1 MSQIAISAQER
12 SDFGKG
18 AARRLR
24 RSGLVPAVIYGQG
37 SDLLH
42 ISLPNHD
49 LDLALRKSF
58 VVFSVT
64 LNGKTILTM
73 PRDVQREPV
82 KRFIEHLDLIII
94 TPAEAIART
103 AYGVKA
109 TADAAAALLEE
120 EAARAAQASVEA
132 ALEAP
137 AETHA
142 VEDEAN

>member
-64 LNGKTILTM
+64 LNGRTILTM

>member
-1 MSQIAISAQER
+1 VSQIAISAQER

-37 SDLLH
+37 SELLH

-64 LNGKTILTM
+64 LNDKTILTM

-120 EAARAAQASVEA
+120 EAARAAQVSAEASS
-132 ALEAP
+132 EAP

>member
-1 MSQIAISAQER
+1 MSQIAITAQER

-24 RSGLVPAVIYGQG
+24 RAGLVPAVIYGQG
-37 SDLLH
+37 SELLH

-58 VVFSVT
+58 IVFSVT
-64 LNGKTILTM
+64 LNDKTILTM

-94 TPAEAIART
+94 THAEAIART

-109 TADAAAALLEE
+109 TADAAAALVEE
-120 EAARAAQASVEA
+120 EAVRAAQ
-132 ALEAP
+132 AP

-142 VEDEAN
+142 VEDEAK